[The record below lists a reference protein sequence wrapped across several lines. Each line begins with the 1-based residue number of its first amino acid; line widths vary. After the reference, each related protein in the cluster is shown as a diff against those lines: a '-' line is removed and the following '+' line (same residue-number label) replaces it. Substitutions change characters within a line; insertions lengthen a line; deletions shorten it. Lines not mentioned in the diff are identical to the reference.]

1 MYDLVIRN
9 GKLIDGTGELA
20 FISDIAVQDGR
31 IAAIGH
37 DLGPARRTIDAT
49 GLLVTPGFVDMHTHF
64 DAQATWDPYLTPSS
78 WHGVTTV
85 VMGNCGVGFA
95 PAAPDKHDWLIG
107 LMEGVEDIPGSA
119 MHEGIKWGWESFP
132 EFLDVLETMPR
143 AIDIGTQVPHGPL
156 RAYVM
161 GEAGAK
167 NGVASDDDIS
177 RMAALVRDG
186 LKAGALGFST
196 SRTLLHKATDGEFVP
211 GTFASK
217 EELFGI
223 AKVLGEVGHGVFQ
236 CASEHTQMPKEIQW
250 MKVVAAETGRPV
262 IFTLSQTDM
271 MPNLWQQIVGVLEE
285 AAEQDIPLFA
295 QAAGRAI
302 GIMMCWRGTAHPFAT
317 YPTWHSIK
325 DLPWPEQLAH
335 LKDPDFR
342 ARMLSDTPIDM
353 GFFASFVTSSFGKMY
368 VADPA
373 VVSPVAALDDA
384 AAEAQP
390 EAFGRMAK
398 PGLKASSPKPVIDY
412 EPSPSK
418 SIAAMATATGR
429 RPQEIA
435 YDALMQDDG
444 EAMLYFPLFNYANKN
459 LDHLRTLH
467 SHPRVKMGLS
477 DAGAHCG
484 AICDGGMPTFMITHW
499 TRDRTRGER
508 LPLEHII
515 KRQTQDTAAVY
526 GLHDRGILAPGYKAD
541 INIIDYERLA
551 FEPPKMVFD
560 LPANGR
566 RLIQNARGY
575 VATIVSGEVIIE
587 NGVPTGA
594 LPGKL
599 IRGPQSI

>member
-9 GKLIDGTGELA
+9 GKLIDGTGA
-20 FISDIAVQDGR
+20 DARFADVAVLDGR
-31 IAAIGH
+31 IAAIGQ
-37 DLGPARRTIDAT
+37 DLGPAKRTLDAT

-85 VMGNCGVGFA
+85 VMSNCGVGFA

-107 LMEGVEDIPGSA
+107 LMEGVEDIPGAA

-132 EFLDVLETMPR
+132 EFMDELAKFPR
-143 AIDIGTQVPHGPL
+143 AIDIGAQVPHGAL

-167 NGVASDDDIS
+167 NAVATDDDIAK
-177 RMAALVRDG
+177 MAEIVRAG
-186 LKAGALGFST
+186 LQAGALGFST
-196 SRTLLHKATDGEFVP
+196 SRTLLHKGTDGEFVP

-223 AKVLGEVGHGVFQ
+223 GKVLGEVGHGVFQ
-236 CASEHTQMPKEIQW
+236 CASEHTQVPKELQW
-250 MKVVAAETGRPV
+250 MKVIAAETGRPV

-271 MPNLWQQIVGVLEE
+271 MPELWKQVVGVLEE
-285 AAEQDIPLFA
+285 AASQDIPLFA

-317 YPTWHSIK
+317 YPSWQTIK
-325 DLPWPEQLAH
+325 DLPWAEQLAH
-335 LKDPDFR
+335 LQDQAFR
-342 ARMLSDTPIDM
+342 ATMIAEKPLDM
-353 GFFASFVTSSFGKMY
+353 GFFASFVTRSFDKMY
-368 VADPA
+368 VMGPD
-373 VVSPVAALDDA
+373 
-384 AAEAQP
+384 
-390 EAFGRMAK
+390 G
-398 PGLKASSPKPVIDY
+398 IDY
-412 EPSPSK
+412 EPTPGQSVAELSK
-418 SIAAMATATGR
+418 ATGES
-429 RPQEIA
+429 PQAIA
-435 YDALMQDDG
+435 YDALMQHGG
-444 EAMLYFPLFNYANKN
+444 EAMMYFPLFNYANKN

-467 SHPRVKMGLS
+467 LHPRVKMGLS

-484 AICDGGMPTFMITHW
+484 AVCDGGMPTFMLTHW

-515 KRQTQDTAAVY
+515 KRQTQDTAAMY
-526 GLHDRGILAPGYKAD
+526 GLHDRGILDVGYKAD
-541 INIIDYERLA
+541 INLIDYERLA
-551 FEPPKMVFD
+551 FEQPKMVYD

-566 RLIQNARGY
+566 RLIQDARGY
-575 VATIVSGEVIIE
+575 VATIVSGEIIVE

-599 IRGPQSI
+599 IRGPQTR

>member
-9 GKLIDGTGELA
+9 GKLIDGTGA
-20 FISDIAVQDGR
+20 PARFADVAVQDGL
-31 IAAIGH
+31 IAAVGQ
-37 DLGPARRTIDAT
+37 DLGPAKRTIDAT

-85 VMGNCGVGFA
+85 IMGNCGVGFA

-132 EFLDVLETMPR
+132 EFLDVLDKMPR
-143 AIDIGTQVPHGPL
+143 AIDIGAQVPHGPL

-167 NGVASDDDIS
+167 NGVASDDDIDK
-177 RMAALVRDG
+177 MAVLVRDG

-196 SRTLLHKATDGEFVP
+196 SRTLLHKAMDGEFVP

-271 MPNLWQQIVGVLEE
+271 MPDLWKQIVGVLEE
-285 AAEQDIPLFA
+285 AAEQNIPLFA

-317 YPTWHSIK
+317 YPSWLAIK
-325 DLPWPEQLAH
+325 DLPWAEQLAH
-335 LKDPDFR
+335 LKDPAFR
-342 ARMLSDTPIDM
+342 ERMLAEQPTDM
-353 GFFASFVTSSFGKMY
+353 GFFASFVTRSFDKMY
-368 VADPA
+368 VA
-373 VVSPVAALDDA
+373 SEGTS
-384 AAEAQP
+384 AAESQVGQP
-390 EAFGRMAK
+390 
-398 PGLKASSPKPVIDY
+398 PPVIDY
-412 EPSPSK
+412 EPTPSQ
-418 SIAAMATATGR
+418 SIAAMSTATGR

-435 YDALMQDDG
+435 YDALMERDG
-444 EAMLYFPLFNYANKN
+444 EAMIYFPLFNYANKN

-484 AICDGGMPTFMITHW
+484 AVCDGGMPTFMLTHW

-508 LPLEHII
+508 LPLEYII
-515 KRQTQDTAAVY
+515 KRQTQDTAVVY
-526 GLHDRGILAPGYKAD
+526 GLNDRGILAPGYKAD
-541 INIIDYERLA
+541 INIIDYDHLA
-551 FEPPKMVFD
+551 FEQPKMVFD

-566 RLIQNARGY
+566 RLVQDARGY
-575 VATIVSGEVIIE
+575 VATLVSGEVIIE
-587 NGVPTGA
+587 NGVPTGV

-599 IRGPQSI
+599 IRGPQALNSLSGLLPEAMRSAP